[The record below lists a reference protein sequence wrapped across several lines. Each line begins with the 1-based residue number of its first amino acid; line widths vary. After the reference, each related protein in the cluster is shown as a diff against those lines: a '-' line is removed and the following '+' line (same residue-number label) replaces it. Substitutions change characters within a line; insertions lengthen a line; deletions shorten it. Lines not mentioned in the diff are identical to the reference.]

1 MKIENIIFRMVFLYD
16 PFIRSYFGT
25 LTLDLA
31 SFYEPFYTMASR
43 HLECPFCGREDFKSA
58 KGLTQ
63 HQNRSQYCRRQLS
76 ASIYGTTG
84 PNFASAM
91 PKRAT
96 TTTYCSKRQKI
107 APHCLP
113 AVDANN
119 EEDIDDA
126 SFVAFDDN
134 ASETSITKY
143 EAQFNTE
150 IRENFRT
157 HVSYAHQHLLPFTNA
172 ESCAIRTAKQ
182 RPPLRPTSALWN
194 GILGRLKS

>member
-1 MKIENIIFRMVFLYD
+1 MVFLYD

-25 LTLDLA
+25 LTLYLA
-31 SFYEPFYTMASR
+31 SFYQPFYTMASR
-43 HLECPFCGREDFKSA
+43 HLQCPFCGREDFKSA

-76 ASIYGTTG
+76 ASIYGATG
-84 PNFASAM
+84 PNFASSM

-96 TTTYCSKRQKI
+96 TTTHCSKRQKI

-134 ASETSITKY
+134 ASETPITKY

-150 IRENFRT
+150 IRANFRT
-157 HVSYAHQHLLPFTNA
+157 HVSYAYQHLLPFTNA
-172 ESCAIRTAKQ
+172 ESCAIRLL
-182 RPPLRPTSALWN
+182 LRLRKTKAS
-194 GILGRLKS
+194 LKTYECIME